1 MSTNNIRQTAR
12 TRFSSDRR
20 RTPLSTPVST
30 EIVAAPMTTAISPTC
45 MMTLLG
51 RPKT

>member
-1 MSTNNIRQTAR
+1 MN
-12 TRFSSDRR
+12 RFSSDSR

-30 EIVAAPMTTAISPTC
+30 EIVAAPITTAINPTC
-45 MMTLLG
+45 MITSLG